1 MEQSCL
7 SSSSQ
12 HVPAHRA
19 RRSENRLRVAAVE
32 EEWDSL
38 PGLLYDGRR
47 KLTRWYEHRFH
58 NITAQRIIFVIIPR
72 VPRLLHPPI
81 ALVTALIFFVM
92 LKRERRAVAGNLRR
106 VAGKRGL
113 GLQWKVYWVFFSF
126 CDLMVSY
133 CYVPQASHSE
143 LLGMLVDP
151 ERGGTKIDQC
161 LAAGNGL
168 IVWTAHVGNWEFA
181 SRLLE
186 MHGRPVNVARVVEDN
201 PAEISLR
208 NLMASE
214 RLKIV
219 DLRNGAQATIELLQA
234 LRQNEIVAM
243 QGDRVYQR
251 HSAKVPFFSEPTPFP
266 LGPFLLSQV
275 SGAPVLPG
283 FVVRQGW
290 LRYRAL
296 MGDPILPVPSRVASG
311 DTDAGLQGALCE
323 AVRFLEKTLTTHYDQ
338 WMNFFDFWPV
348 SSRD

>member
-1 MEQSCL
+1 M
-7 SSSSQ
+7 
-12 HVPAHRA
+12 
-19 RRSENRLRVAAVE
+19 
-32 EEWDSL
+32 
-38 PGLLYDGRR
+38 
-47 KLTRWYEHRFH
+47 
-58 NITAQRIIFVIIPR
+58 IFVI
-72 VPRLLHPPI
+72 VPRLPRFLHPPV
-81 ALVTALIFFVM
+81 AAVTALIFFFM
-92 LKRERRAVAGNLRR
+92 LKQERRAVTGNLRR
-106 VAGKRGL
+106 VSGKRGL
-113 GLQWKVYWVFFSF
+113 ALQWKVYWVFYSF

-133 CYVPQASHSE
+133 CFVPQATHSQ

-151 ERGGTKIDQC
+151 ERGGDKIDQC

-186 MHGRPVNVARVVEDN
+186 MHGPPVNVARVVEDK
-201 PAEISLR
+201 PAEITLR

-219 DLRNGAQATIELLQA
+219 DLRWGVPATIELLQA
-234 LRQNEIVAM
+234 LRRNEIVAM

-251 HSAKVPFFSEPTPFP
+251 HNADVPFFSQPTSFP

-283 FVVRQGW
+283 FVIRQGW
-290 LRYRAL
+290 LRYHAL
-296 MGDPILPVPSRVASG
+296 MGDPIPAVPSQVSSG
-311 DTDAGLQGALCE
+311 DGDAGLQEALGQ

-348 SSRD
+348 ASRE

>member
-1 MEQSCL
+1 
-7 SSSSQ
+7 
-12 HVPAHRA
+12 
-19 RRSENRLRVAAVE
+19 
-32 EEWDSL
+32 
-38 PGLLYDGRR
+38 
-47 KLTRWYEHRFH
+47 LTRWYEHRFH

-81 ALVTALIFFVM
+81 ALITALIFFIM
-92 LKRERRAVAGNLRR
+92 LKQERRAVAGNVRR
-106 VAGKRGL
+106 VSGKRGL
-113 GLQWKVYWVFFSF
+113 ALQWKVYWVFYSF

-151 ERGGTKIDQC
+151 ERGEGKIDQC

-168 IVWTAHVGNWEFA
+168 ILWTAHVGNWEFA

-251 HSAKVPFFSEPTPFP
+251 HSAEVPFFSEPTPFP

-296 MGDPILPVPSRVASG
+296 VGDPILPVPSLVASG
-311 DTDAGLQGALCE
+311 NPDAGLEGALCQ
-323 AVRFLEKTLTTHYDQ
+323 AVRFLEKTLMTHYDQ

-348 SSRD
+348 TSRD

>member
-1 MEQSCL
+1 M
-7 SSSSQ
+7 
-12 HVPAHRA
+12 
-19 RRSENRLRVAAVE
+19 
-32 EEWDSL
+32 
-38 PGLLYDGRR
+38 
-47 KLTRWYEHRFH
+47 
-58 NITAQRIIFVIIPR
+58 
-72 VPRLLHPPI
+72 
-81 ALVTALIFFVM
+81 IFFVM
-92 LKRERRAVAGNLRR
+92 LKRERRAVAGNLRQ
-106 VAGKRGL
+106 VSGKRGL
-113 GLQWKVYWVFFSF
+113 ALQWKVYWVFYSF

-151 ERGGTKIDQC
+151 ERGGAKIDQC

-251 HSAKVPFFSEPTPFP
+251 RSADVPFFSVPTPFP

-296 MGDPILPVPSRVASG
+296 VGDPILPVPSLV
-311 DTDAGLQGALCE
+311 TPENPDAGLQEALCQ
-323 AVRFLEKTLTTHYDQ
+323 AVRFLEKTLMTHYDQ
-338 WMNFFDFWPV
+338 WMNFFDLWPAN
-348 SSRD
+348 SRD